1 MIGDISRQVYC
12 VRDVSSHDRLV
23 AAQLLLQELQE
34 WRASLPPHLGTVK
47 PSTLIPSFRRQSVAL
62 QLAYS
67 HAIIHA
73 TRPFLLGDGSAEN
86 TMKCISAAKSS
97 LELVDK
103 MAGDSTLF
111 HSFWWTHYV
120 TFCALAVVYV
130 WGIQLARRATDQCND
145 EFYASLFDLAEKCR
159 SHLRRATA
167 GLPPNRR
174 YDIILEELRTEAQS
188 RPDRAGATNE
198 SDGRSL
204 QPIDIGDRPGAGDF
218 FFSDSN
224 AISSFESHFPQEHSH
239 NGSIPPAIGFDGAFQ
254 FSDWLALDSS
264 VSFQKQAWSSAL
276 AYSTLGLFPIS

>member
-1 MIGDISRQVYC
+1 MHERIARIIGDISRQVYC
-12 VRDVSSHDRLV
+12 VRDISSQDRLV

-47 PSTLIPSFRRQSVAL
+47 SSTLIPSFRRQSVAL

-86 TMKCISAAKSS
+86 TVKCIAAAKSS

-130 WGIQLARRATDQCND
+130 WGIQLARRAADQCND
-145 EFYASLFDLAEKCR
+145 EFYTSLFDLAEKCR
-159 SHLRRATA
+159 AHLRRATA

-174 YDIILEELRTEAQS
+174 YDIILEELRTEAQTC
-188 RPDRAGATNE
+188 PDRTSAANE
-198 SDGRSL
+198 PDRRSH
-204 QPIDIGDRPGAGDF
+204 QPIDSGDRFGASDF
-218 FFSDSN
+218 LLGDSN
-224 AISSFESHFPQEHSH
+224 AIPSFESQFPQELCH
-239 NGSIPPAIGFDGAFQ
+239 NGSVPPGIGFDGAFQ

-264 VSFQKQAWSSAL
+264 VSFQKQRW
-276 AYSTLGLFPIS
+276 TR